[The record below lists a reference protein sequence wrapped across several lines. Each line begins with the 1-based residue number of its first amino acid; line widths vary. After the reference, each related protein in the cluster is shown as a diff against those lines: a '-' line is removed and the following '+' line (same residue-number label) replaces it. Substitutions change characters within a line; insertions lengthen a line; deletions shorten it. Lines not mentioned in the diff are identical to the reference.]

1 MPLARRSGLVEG
13 REVGGK
19 KARGNSKT
27 TKARGNS
34 KTAKRASIQKTDV
47 AKKRPVNIVEA
58 REKVARLVSVSAPQI
73 AIKVIKQAK
82 AGQLASVKYMFE
94 MVGLYPAKEEAVPEG
109 TEDSPAYR
117 LLKRMAS
124 PSEPVICEDDRG
136 AALTSDAVQSARE
149 ATRGVGDDAGSKDL
163 PAGTAE
169 REPASA
175 GHTVE

>member
-1 MPLARRSGLVEG
+1 MVIAPRTSMAGMADSMPLARRSGLVEG
-13 REVGGK
+13 REVGG
-19 KARGNSKT
+19 

-124 PSEPVICEDDRG
+124 PSEPVICEDD
-136 AALTSDAVQSARE
+136 
-149 ATRGVGDDAGSKDL
+149 
-163 PAGTAE
+163 
-169 REPASA
+169 
-175 GHTVE
+175 